1 MIDESSSKKDDVT
14 TDTADESE
22 VDEEQERGA
31 AEVDETV
38 EQSAETSHDTDD
50 SASLRDSVRRT
61 ERGATS

>member
-1 MIDESSSKKDDVT
+1 MTNHHQKDGVT

-38 EQSAETSHDTDD
+38 EQSAEIPTIPTI
-50 SASLRDSVRRT
+50 VQV
-61 ERGATS
+61 